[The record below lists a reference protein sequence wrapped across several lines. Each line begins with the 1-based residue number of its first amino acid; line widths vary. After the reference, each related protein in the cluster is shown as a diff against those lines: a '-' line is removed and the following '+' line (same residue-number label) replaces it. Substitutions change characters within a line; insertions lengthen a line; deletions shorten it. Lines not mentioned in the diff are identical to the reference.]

1 MLTLEPKRRQG
12 IKLRVPK
19 SIVRTLMS
27 VVVLLVLMVGAGVG
41 YVWYMGQHPPHV
53 QADETSVAKPI
64 KPDYKPTKPSPNA
77 KESAAVQSLTSPVA
91 PGDNASV
98 AVRTL
103 PDSACTITVVYD
115 KTASKDSG
123 LGQKTADEY
132 GLVSWTWTVE
142 AAVPLGKWPVTVTC
156 AYNNKT
162 AVVQGDLVVAKPAN

>member
-53 QADETSVAKPI
+53 QADETSVA
-64 KPDYKPTKPSPNA
+64 KPSPNA